1 VPVMGI
7 RTSQIKFQTD
17 DGKRAEVDLITILL
31 IFLAIGIIVGA
42 ILFIFYFRESKI
54 AELIEE
60 KTTLTA
66 LVVENDGER
75 TETVLLGFY
84 DPGTKKGAFIALP
97 DITRLRVDYEDK
109 PAYDIVRNIYSKGG
123 IGVLR
128 KTVEKL
134 TGEHFDYYLV
144 YDVKDA
150 ERFVDLLEGIE
161 VDNPVNLNYSDVD
174 KGVFIRV
181 RKGFELLDGAKTKQ
195 LLRYQYGEQAQQTV
209 VDIRRALVESAL
221 RRIGDIEALF
231 GNRKVYRRLLRQVKS
246 NLGKKD
252 ISVLVKEARGVN
264 ATQLLFFKTFGKNVT
279 VNEEV
284 YMTPVENGKWLKGRI
299 EEVKKYLKDEGPVP
313 IKDEINIEILN
324 GSNNPGQALSLRNYL
339 LEYGLNIVH
348 YGNALRSD
356 YEKSQVIDRTGEPA
370 LARKVAD
377 IINCTE
383 ITTKVDKT
391 LMVDVSIIIGNDF
404 EGQFV
409 R

>member
-1 VPVMGI
+1 MGI
-7 RTSQIKFQTD
+7 KTSQIKFQPD
-17 DGKRAEVDLITILL
+17 DGKRAEVDFVTILL
-31 IFLAIGIIVGA
+31 IFLAMGIIVGA

-60 KTTLTA
+60 KTTITA

-75 TETVLLGFY
+75 TETVFLGFY
-84 DPGTKKGAFIALP
+84 NPGAKKGAFISLP

-109 PAYDIVRNIYSKGG
+109 PAYDIVRNIYAKGG

-128 KTVEKL
+128 KTVERL
-134 TGEHFDYYLV
+134 TGEHFDYYLA

-150 ERFVDLLEGIE
+150 ERFVDLLEGVE
-161 VDNPVNLNYSDVD
+161 VDNPVNLNYSNVEE
-174 KGVFIRV
+174 GVFIRV
-181 RKGFELLDGAKTKQ
+181 RKGFELLDGAKTAQ
-195 LLRYQYGEQAQQTV
+195 LLRFRYGEQAQQTV
-209 VDIRRALVESAL
+209 VDIRRALVASML
-221 RRIGDIEALF
+221 RKAEDIETLL
-231 GNRKVYRRLLRQVKS
+231 GNRRVYRRLFRPVKS

-252 ISVLVKEARGVN
+252 MRILVTEARNVH
-264 ATQLLFFKTFGKNVT
+264 AAQLLFFKTFGKNVT

-284 YMTPVENGKWLKGRI
+284 FMTPVENGRWLKERI

-313 IKDEINIEILN
+313 IKDEIDIEILN

-356 YEKSQVIDRTGEPA
+356 FEKTQVIDRTGAPA

-383 ITTKVDKT
+383 VTTKVDKT

>member
-1 VPVMGI
+1 MGI
-7 RTSQIKFQTD
+7 RTSQIKFQPD
-17 DGKRAEVDLITILL
+17 EGKRAEVDLVTILL

-60 KTTLTA
+60 KTTIAA

-75 TETVLLGFY
+75 TETVFLGFY
-84 DPGTKKGAFIALP
+84 NPGTKKGAFISLP

-109 PAYDIVRNIYSKGG
+109 PAYDIVRNIYAKGG
-123 IGVLR
+123 VGVLR

-134 TGEHFDYYLV
+134 TGEHFDYYVV
-144 YDVKDA
+144 YDVKDV
-150 ERFVDLLEGIE
+150 ERFVDLLEGVE
-161 VDNPVNLNYSDVD
+161 VDTPFNLTYSDAE

-181 RKGFELLDGAKTKQ
+181 RKGFELLDGAKTAQ
-195 LLRYQYGEQAQQTV
+195 LLRFRYGEQAQQTV

-221 RRIGDIEALF
+221 RRSDDLGALL
-231 GNRKVYRRLLRQVKS
+231 GNRRVSRRLLRSVKS
-246 NLGKKD
+246 NLGMKD
-252 ISVLVKEARGVN
+252 MRILVAEARNVR
-264 ATQLLFFKTFGKNVT
+264 ASQILFFKTFGKSVA
-279 VNEEV
+279 VDKEL
-284 YMTPVENGKWLKGRI
+284 YMTPVENGKWLRERI
-299 EEVKKYLKDEGPVP
+299 EEVKKYLKDEGPAPV
-313 IKDEINIEILN
+313 KDQIDIEILN

-339 LEYGLNIVH
+339 LEYGLNILH

-356 YEKSQVIDRTGEPA
+356 FEKTQVIDRTGAPA

-383 ITTKVDKT
+383 VTTKVDKT